1 MYEHTW
7 QNGDKVA
14 LPATKAICVGRNY
27 QAHAAELNNPVPEQ
41 PVLFIKPD
49 TSLRA
54 LANNIHRPTQRGS
67 CHYEVELAVLIGQ
80 SSSGPISGDPMALVA
95 GYGLALDLTLRDL
108 QKQLQQAGKPW
119 ERAKAFAGSCL
130 LPSWIPAAEISD
142 SLQLSLQINGEL
154 RQQATTADM
163 IFALPQLLEEASQA
177 FDLRAGDVLLTGTPA
192 GVGAL
197 ADNDELQ
204 LSLVDIAQN
213 KSWQWHTRVAK

>member
-7 QNGDKVA
+7 QNGNKVA

-54 LANNIHRPTQRGS
+54 LTDNIYRPTDRGS

-80 SSSGPISGDPMALVA
+80 ASSGAVNGDAMTLVA

-108 QKQLQQAGKPW
+108 QKELQQAGKPW

-130 LPSWIPAAEISD
+130 LPSWIPATEINHP
-142 SLQLSLQINGEL
+142 LELSLHINGEL
-154 RQQATTADM
+154 RQQASTTEM
-163 IFALPQLLEEASQA
+163 IFALPQLLDEASQA
-177 FDLRAGDVLLTGTPA
+177 FNLRAGDVLLTGTPA

-197 ADNDELQ
+197 AEADQLELT
-204 LSLVDIAQN
+204 LADKSKH
-213 KSWQWHTRVAK
+213 KSWQWHTRVAQ